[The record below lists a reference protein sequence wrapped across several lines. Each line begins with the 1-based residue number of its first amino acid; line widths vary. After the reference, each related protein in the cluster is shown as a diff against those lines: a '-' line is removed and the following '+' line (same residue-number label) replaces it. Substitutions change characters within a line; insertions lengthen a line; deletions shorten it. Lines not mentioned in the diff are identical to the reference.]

1 MSIALIIALVSFEER
16 CIATFPI
23 KTNLLRG
30 EQVSQ
35 KSDSHKKCI
44 HDLKNSC
51 KIIHNTLYTFVSYR
65 IDSTLG
71 ARHH

>member
-35 KSDSHKKCI
+35 KSDSHKKI
-44 HDLKNSC
+44 VYM
-51 KIIHNTLYTFVSYR
+51 I
-65 IDSTLG
+65 
-71 ARHH
+71 

>member
-30 EQVSQ
+30 EQVAK
-35 KSDSHKKCI
+35 KSDSHKK
-44 HDLKNSC
+44 
-51 KIIHNTLYTFVSYR
+51 TMY
-65 IDSTLG
+65 
-71 ARHH
+71 A